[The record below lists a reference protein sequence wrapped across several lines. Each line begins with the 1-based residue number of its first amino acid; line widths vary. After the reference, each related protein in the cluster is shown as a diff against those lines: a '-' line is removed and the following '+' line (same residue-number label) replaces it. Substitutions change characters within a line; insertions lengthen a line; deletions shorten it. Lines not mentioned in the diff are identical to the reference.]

1 MLYLEKYD
9 FIVIWSNNIWQYG
22 SYSFFLGHMMAGSRL
37 GPRAGGQRHRGGN
50 EAQGHLIYYPW
61 FCLAAFL
68 TSLILTLL
76 EISTDY
82 FLWKVFTA

>member
-1 MLYLEKYD
+1 MISLQFEVTT
-9 FIVIWSNNIWQYG
+9 FGNIVIIL
-22 SYSFFLGHMMAGSRL
+22 FFLGHMMAGSRL
-37 GPRAGGQRHRGGN
+37 GPRTGGQRHRGGN
-50 EAQGHLIYYPW
+50 EAQGHLIYYPS